1 MNENADDNFNLGYDA
16 EIIDIQANDIYFQN
30 ENYKLVIQGV
40 GFFDVNKSY
49 PLTLKSNQT
58 GVVNFMIDGL
68 ENFDPNQP
76 IYIHDNSNNSLYN
89 LKGTTVSLTIP
100 AGEIINR
107 FTLIFSNT
115 TLSSEDNS
123 INTTYVFFNTNEKV
137 VEIANNK
144 NLEIQEATLF
154 SILGQKIKHWEIN
167 SNENSIKLPV
177 KNIETGVYIVKIK
190 TNNNTYFTEKII
202 IK

>member
-76 IYIHDNSNNSLYN
+76 IYIHDNSNNSIYN

-107 FTLIFSNT
+107 FTLRFSNA

-144 NLEIQEATLF
+144 NLEIEEATLF

-167 SNENSIKLPV
+167 SNENSMKLPV

>member
-1 MNENADDNFNLGYDA
+1 
-16 EIIDIQANDIYFQN
+16 
-30 ENYKLVIQGV
+30 
-40 GFFDVNKSY
+40 
-49 PLTLKSNQT
+49 
-58 GVVNFMIDGL
+58 
-68 ENFDPNQP
+68 
-76 IYIHDNSNNSLYN
+76 

-107 FTLIFSNT
+107 FTLRFSNA

-123 INTTYVFFNTNEKV
+123 INKTYVFFNTNEKV

-144 NLEIQEATLF
+144 NLEIEEATLF
-154 SILGQKIKHWEIN
+154 SILGQKINHWEIN